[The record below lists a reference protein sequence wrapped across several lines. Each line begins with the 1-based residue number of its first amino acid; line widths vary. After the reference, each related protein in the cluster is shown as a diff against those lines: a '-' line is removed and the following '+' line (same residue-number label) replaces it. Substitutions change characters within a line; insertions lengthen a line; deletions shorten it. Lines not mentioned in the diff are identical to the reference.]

1 MLKVQ
6 LVGRNLDMC
15 KSWAKYFVDDSNVFI
30 YQGDFFDFPTD
41 CVVSPANS
49 FGFMDGGL
57 DAAITKTLGTQVQY
71 KLRHQLFSKY
81 GGELLVG
88 QAEMVETGHP
98 DIPYCISAPT
108 MRVPMILGPE
118 TVNVY
123 LATRADFK
131 LVQQYPQ
138 IKTLT
143 ISGMGTGVGKVPFD
157 ICARQMKQAYDDAFN
172 GATVPATWYEAQ
184 ARHQNLYSD
193 KIRDI
198 QF

>member
-1 MLKVQ
+1 MIKIKLIDT
-6 LVGRNLDMC
+6 NLDMC
-15 KSWAKYFVDDSNVFI
+15 KAWAKYFVNDSNVSI
-30 YQGDFFDFPTD
+30 YQGDFFGQPTD

-57 DAAITKTLGTQVQY
+57 DAAITKRLGKHVQQ
-71 KLRHQLFSKY
+71 KLRNQLVEKY
-81 GGELLVG
+81 NGELLVG
-88 QAEMVETGHP
+88 QAEMIETEDK

-123 LATRADFK
+123 LATRAAFK
-131 LVQQYPQ
+131 LLVYYPRIQ
-138 IKTLT
+138 TITL
-143 ISGMGTGVGKVPFD
+143 SGMGTGVGRVPFD
-157 ICARQMKQAYDDAFN
+157 ICARQMKQAYDEYLY
-172 GATVPATWYEAQ
+172 GTPIPATWYEAQ
-184 ARHQNLYSD
+184 AKHQNLYSN